1 MSYFLSVDLGTT
13 FSAAAINEDGKVEI
27 FPLGSRSAVIPS
39 VVALRADGTV
49 LTGEAA
55 ERRGISEPTRV
66 GREFK
71 RRLGDPTPLVIGGTP
86 YGAETLMAELL
97 RAIVARVSEQKLDRP
112 AGVVLSHPAN
122 YGPYKLDLLTQV
134 GHLAEVANVE
144 FIPEPEAAAAHYLDL
159 NHVEPGDV
167 VAVYDLGGGTYDVA
181 LVRRT
186 DTAFEL
192 VGTPDGMERFGGI
205 DLDEAVFDHVRRSL
219 GRAMD
224 ELDPHDPAVTSAL
237 VRLRED
243 CREAKEGLS
252 SDTDAAIPVM
262 LPNLHTEVRLTRAE
276 FEDLIR
282 PRLRETMR
290 LLERVVQSSGLQFDD
305 LAQVLLVG
313 GSSRIPLVAEMVVE
327 ATGRPVALGAHPKH
341 AIALGAA
348 TVGHV
353 ASPVDGAAE
362 VAEQVDEPD
371 RTPAA
376 AEEPEIHAEVDQPVD
391 SELDLAPISEQ
402 PEPTP
407 RPKPERVDPESPPSA
422 APPPV
427 HRPLRRRILMGGVA
441 AVVVAAAVVGATF
454 LGNRGASEESLPPD
468 EVGPAV
474 VPELVV
480 PVRIGISHG
489 EAALMLTGG
498 ASWAPL
504 GPVDVNGPHVAA
516 DAGPEG
522 IVISNRSDEPLAE
535 AVFEVTFRDIGEVVH
550 FVVER
555 SDPSVIVEIAF
566 PASPQ
571 QRGFVADGDLNPIEF
586 QVLRDDMTG

>member
-55 ERRGISEPTRV
+55 ERRGVSEPTRV

-97 RAIVARVSEQKLDRP
+97 RAIVSRVSEQKLDRP

-122 YGPYKLDLLTQV
+122 YGPYKLDLLAQV

-144 FIPEPEAAAAHYLDL
+144 FIPEPEAAAVHYLDL
-159 NHVEPGDV
+159 NHVEPDDV

-252 SDTDAAIPVM
+252 SDTDATIPVM

-290 LLERVVQSSGLQFDD
+290 LLERVVQSSGVQFDD

-353 ASPVDGAAE
+353 ASPRDTAAE

-371 RTPAA
+371 RAPAA
-376 AEEPEIHAEVDQPVD
+376 AEEPDAPAKVDEPDDLDV
-391 SELDLAPISEQ
+391 DLAPVSEQ
-402 PEPTP
+402 LEPITHPEP
-407 RPKPERVDPESPPSA
+407 ERLDPESPSSP
-422 APPPV
+422 APPSL

-441 AVVVAAAVVGATF
+441 AVVVAAAIVGATF
-454 LGNRGASEESLPPD
+454 LGDRGASEDTLPPD
-468 EVGPAV
+468 EVGPDL

-480 PVRIGISHG
+480 PVRVAITHG
-489 EAALMLTGG
+489 DAALMLTGG

-516 DAGPEG
+516 TAAPEG

-535 AVFEVTFRDIGEVVH
+535 AVFEVTFRDVGKVVH

-571 QRGFVADGDLNPIEF
+571 QRGFVAEGDLNPTEF
-586 QVLRDDMTG
+586 QFLRDDMGE